1 MATAK
6 TTNFTVRLDA
16 QVKKDAERLFSDLGI
31 TLSSA
36 FNIFLHQSLL
46 AQGLPFAVRRELP
59 NKTTLAAMLEAL
71 GLANNPNA
79 KTFSSVDELMKDL
92 DE

>member
-16 QVKKDAERLFSDLGI
+16 QVKKDAERLFSDLGM
-31 TLSSA
+31 TMSSA
-36 FNIFLHQSLL
+36 FNIFLNQSLIS
-46 AQGLPFAVRRELP
+46 QGLPFAVSRERP
-59 NKTTLAAMLEAL
+59 NQTTLAAMREAL
-71 GLANNPNA
+71 ELANDPNA
-79 KTFSSVDELMKDL
+79 KTFSSVDELMKAL

>member
-16 QVKKDAERLFSDLGI
+16 QVKDEAEKLFSDLGM

-36 FNIFLHQSLL
+36 FNIFLHQSLIT
-46 AQGLPFAVRRELP
+46 QGIPFAVRKERP
-59 NKTTLAAMLEAL
+59 NKITLAAMREAL
-71 GLANNPNA
+71 ELANNPGA
-79 KTFSSVDELMKDL
+79 QTFSSVDELMKDV